1 MAKQASKK
9 GTKQT
14 SKKATTGTFEGFP
27 KQATAFLQGLKKNN
41 DKAWFDAHRSDYDDH
56 LMEPAKRFVEAIG
69 PKLAKFA
76 PGIHA
81 EPKVTGSIM
90 RINRDTRFS
99 KDKTPYKTYLG
110 LWFWQ
115 GAGKSRECPGFYFG
129 LSGDELT
136 LGAGMHMFGP
146 KQLAAYRDALVD
158 PKAGAE
164 VRKAI
169 AAVQKVKGL
178 TLHGEHYKKVPR
190 GFDPAHP
197 NADLLKHNALYFG
210 VTAKV
215 PAALHTAK
223 APDHCAAL
231 YKQVWPL
238 QKWLVAAIG

>member
-1 MAKQASKK
+1 MAKGATRQTGKNATK
-9 GTKQT
+9 G
-14 SKKATTGTFEGFP
+14 AAGAFDGFP
-27 KQATAFLQGLKKNN
+27 KQATAFLKGLKKNN
-41 DKAWFDAHRSDYDDH
+41 DKAWFDAHRGDYDNH
-56 LMEPAKRFVEAIG
+56 LMDPVKRFVEAIG
-69 PKLAKFA
+69 PQLAKFA

-115 GAGKSRECPGFYFG
+115 GQGKSRECPGFYFG

-136 LGAGMHMFGP
+136 LGGGMHMFGP
-146 KQLAAYRDALVD
+146 QQLAAYREALID
-158 PKAGAE
+158 PKKGPE

-169 AAVQKVKGL
+169 KAVEKVKGL

-190 GFDPAHP
+190 GFDPDHA

-210 VTAKV
+210 ATTKV
-215 PAALHTAK
+215 PAALFTAK
-223 APDHCAAL
+223 GPAHCAAF
-231 YKQVWPL
+231 YKSIWPL

>member
-1 MAKQASKK
+1 MAA
-9 GTKQT
+9 
-14 SKKATTGTFEGFP
+14 AFAGFP
-27 KQATAFLQGLKKNN
+27 KEATTFLKGLAKNN
-41 DKAWFDAHRSDYDDH
+41 TKAWFDAHRSDYDDH
-56 LMEPAKRFVEAIG
+56 LMEPAKRFVEEIG
-69 PKLAKFA
+69 PLLAKFA

-115 GAGKSRECPGFYFG
+115 GKGKSRECPGFYFG

-146 KQLAAYRDALVD
+146 RQLAAYRAALVE
-158 PKAGAE
+158 PEAGAE

-169 AAVQKVKGL
+169 KAVQKVKGL
-178 TLHGEHYKKVPR
+178 ALHGQHYKNVPR
-190 GFDPAHP
+190 GFDAEHP
-197 NADLLKHNALYFG
+197 NAALLKHNALYFG
-210 VTAKV
+210 ATTKV

-223 APDHCAAL
+223 GPAHCAAF